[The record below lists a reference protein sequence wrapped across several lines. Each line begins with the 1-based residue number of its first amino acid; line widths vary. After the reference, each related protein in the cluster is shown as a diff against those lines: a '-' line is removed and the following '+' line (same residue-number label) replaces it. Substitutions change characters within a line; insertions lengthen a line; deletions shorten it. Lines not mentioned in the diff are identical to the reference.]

1 MNEGFMDIQRQN
13 YHLQKNVTNK
23 KKRFYL
29 YPTKSYPPLISTKH
43 FLDFI
48 QNSLIEIWKKSKR
61 LQYTSQL
68 KHCEKGSEARRI
80 EIFHQNPGFT
90 GVTVDCHHITQGS
103 EEAESL

>member
-1 MNEGFMDIQRQN
+1 MKGSWIFYSKIITRRKMSQI
-13 YHLQKNVTNK
+13 K
-23 KKRFYL
+23 KTLFSL

-61 LQYTSQL
+61 LQYKSQL

-90 GVTVDCHHITQGS
+90 GVTVDHHHMTQGLQ
-103 EEAESL
+103 EAKSL